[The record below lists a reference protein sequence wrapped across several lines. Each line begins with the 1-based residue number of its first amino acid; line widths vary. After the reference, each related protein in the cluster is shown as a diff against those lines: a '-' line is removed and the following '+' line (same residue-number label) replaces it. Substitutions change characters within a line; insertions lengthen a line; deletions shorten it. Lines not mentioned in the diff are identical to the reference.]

1 MGPAVGRH
9 QGGRLMLNEA
19 QIQALLQGLPDRAS
33 RSGLEP
39 YRELLLEMRR
49 RNFSYRQIAKLLIER
64 CGFAISH
71 STIHDF
77 IRKHGA
83 TAPLAKF
90 HGEEVPSK
98 PVSPGPN
105 PERRDTDAVIRD
117 RIAALKRHS
126 PAPPNEEP
134 GFHFDPTKPLHLEDE
149 PS

>member
-1 MGPAVGRH
+1 
-9 QGGRLMLNEA
+9 MLNET
-19 QIQALLQGLPDRAS
+19 QIQALMQGLPDRAS

-49 RNFSYRQIAKLLIER
+49 RNFSYRQIAKLLFER

-77 IRKHGA
+77 IRKHG
-83 TAPLAKF
+83 TTTPLGNSSSAAQS
-90 HGEEVPSK
+90 GM

-105 PERRDTDAVIRD
+105 PELRGTDPVIRD
-117 RIAALKRHS
+117 RIAALKRQKS
-126 PAPPNEEP
+126 APPTEEP
-134 GFHFDPTKPLHLEDE
+134 AFRFDPTKPLHLEDE